1 LKHVEFYSKN
11 KFEKLVQLVG
21 FIIRIYHDARSP
33 ELQIQNIPLKT
44 QFPLVSSIENNT
56 YEMACTIIY
65 LQESVSTFTRT
76 VVNTNKRKMHESEP
90 IILIWSEILKE
101 KKKHTV
107 PSNNSAQL
115 QKTCMQ
121 CSTLTYLW
129 LSNVFRMRNS
139 VLGMVDATL
148 RYAVKPA

>member
-1 LKHVEFYSKN
+1 
-11 KFEKLVQLVG
+11 
-21 FIIRIYHDARSP
+21 
-33 ELQIQNIPLKT
+33 
-44 QFPLVSSIENNT
+44 
-56 YEMACTIIY
+56 
-65 LQESVSTFTRT
+65 
-76 VVNTNKRKMHESEP
+76 MHESEP
-90 IILIWSEILKE
+90 VILIWSEILKE
-101 KKKHTV
+101 RKKKHAV

-121 CSTLTYLW
+121 RSTLTYLW